1 MKTIFTLKK
10 CFLREWTTG
19 QTTER
24 CVRRPAWNETPSRL
38 SWNLK
43 CQRYQYKVL
52 VIIFHFILSFTS
64 FFFFSRITFS
74 DYGPGDWGKMAPL
87 CSRQHQSP
95 IDINI
100 SAAKTEKSYR
110 GLVLNVEQNVGG
122 AVTGSLI
129 NNGHVPTFHVNNKK
143 GAVTLNGGPLGKIL
157 HILHQFH
164 FHFGCNSSV
173 GSEHR
178 VDGKHFAAEVNDW

>member
-1 MKTIFTLKK
+1 
-10 CFLREWTTG
+10 
-19 QTTER
+19 
-24 CVRRPAWNETPSRL
+24 
-38 SWNLK
+38 
-43 CQRYQYKVL
+43 
-52 VIIFHFILSFTS
+52 
-64 FFFFSRITFS
+64 
-74 DYGPGDWGKMAPL
+74 MAPL

-122 AVTGSLI
+122 AVTGSFI

-178 VDGKHFAAEVNDW
+178 VDGKHFAAEVMIDNICD